1 MAAKKKAA
9 PAEEV
14 QNTQEGVQ
22 NGAQCVEQPEPIEEP
37 AQNANVPETAEND
50 AGEAPAVPLTLDT
63 LEELTLPGDADPDE
77 EQAPQRWSITDD
89 GCADWALKKIKTEQD
104 EHDRVVA
111 LADQEIARLLELKA
125 KADRRLQQNTAF
137 LTSMLE
143 QFFGTVEHKKTK
155 TGTETYRLLHGQLVR
170 KPAGFKPAPD
180 HEKLVPWLRAN
191 GYEGLVKVKEEAAW
205 GELKKKLTFTGTIAT
220 IEDTGELVEGINI
233 EEVPPA
239 FSVKF

>member
-1 MAAKKKAA
+1 MATKKKAA

-14 QNTQEGVQ
+14 QKAQEGAQ
-22 NGAQCVEQPEPIEEP
+22 NDAQRVESPEPTEEP
-37 AQNANVPETAEND
+37 TATQNATETAENVQD
-50 AGEAPAVPLTLDT
+50 GGATPLTLDT
-63 LEELTLPGDADPDE
+63 IDDLTLPGDSDE
-77 EQAPQRWSITDD
+77 TDDQPQRWSITDD

>member
-14 QNTQEGVQ
+14 QKAQEGAQNDAQRVESPEPTEEPTTTQ
-22 NGAQCVEQPEPIEEP
+22 NGTETTE
-37 AQNANVPETAEND
+37 NVQDGGAT
-50 AGEAPAVPLTLDT
+50 PLTIDT
-63 LEELTLPGDADPDE
+63 IDDLTLPGDSDE
-77 EQAPQRWSITDD
+77 GDEQPQRWSITDD

-104 EHDRVVA
+104 EHNRVVA